1 MSDDLLRRRFMK
13 PEFYDKSKRANV
25 YNTIYIYKIISLVL
39 LVIFTVILAVL
50 FHKDKAKYKEFSQ
63 ADTPAFFVVVA
74 ACLVLFVISI
84 ILDFYILRRT
94 ASIGRRLNKL
104 AFIDKLTGLPNR
116 YSCDLLIN
124 SFSAPERLQ
133 NAGFFL
139 MQIANL
145 SSINSENGH
154 DNGNW
159 LISEFCTIL
168 EDVSA
173 DYGYAGRNGGN
184 EFIVLIENCD
194 STAADMFLLD
204 LTKRIHGY
212 NEMNVGSPLEVAY
225 ARALNCDEHKDKI
238 SDLVSQGYRKLRES
252 PQVLS

>member
-1 MSDDLLRRRFMK
+1 MK

-25 YNTIYIYKIISLVL
+25 YNTIYVYKIISLIVL
-39 LVIFTVILAVL
+39 VVLTVVLAVL
-50 FHKDKAKYKEFSQ
+50 FHQDKQKYKEFSQ
-63 ADTPAFFVVVA
+63 ADTPAFFIVVA

-84 ILDFYILRRT
+84 ILDFYILGRT
-94 ASIGRRLNKL
+94 ASIGRRLNKM

-124 SFSAPERLQ
+124 SFAAPERLEK
-133 NAGFFL
+133 AGFLL
-139 MQIANL
+139 MQISNL
-145 SSINSENGH
+145 SSINDENGH

-184 EFIVLIENCD
+184 EFILLIENCD

-225 ARALNCDEHKDKI
+225 ARALNCDEHKETI
-238 SDLVSQGYRKLRES
+238 AELVSAGYKKLREA
-252 PQVLS
+252 PQILS

>member
-1 MSDDLLRRRFMK
+1 MK
-13 PEFYDKSKRANV
+13 PEFYDKSKRANI
-25 YNTIYIYKIISLVL
+25 YNTIYVLKIISLVILVALTAL
-39 LVIFTVILAVL
+39 LGYL
-50 FHKDKAKYKEFSQ
+50 FHRDKEVFHQISDAS
-63 ADTPAFFVVVA
+63 TPAFFIVVA
-74 ACLVLFVISI
+74 VCLVFFVISI
-84 ILDFYILRRT
+84 LVDFYILGRT
-94 ASIGRRLNKL
+94 ASIGRHLNKM

-116 YSCDLLIN
+116 YSCDLLID
-124 SFSAPERLQ
+124 SFAAPERLE
-133 NAGFFL
+133 NAGFIL
-139 MQIANL
+139 MQIHNL
-145 SSINSENGH
+145 VSINSENGH

-184 EFIVLIENCD
+184 EFILLIENCD

-225 ARALNCDEHKDKI
+225 ARALNCDEHVEKI
-238 SDLVSQGYRKLRES
+238 SELVSCGYKRLREA
-252 PQVLS
+252 PQILS